1 MNNNNE
7 ILARLLKFSLVLVFA
22 LSFLQVKMK
31 FGWDPVKDMILRD
44 SCDVNHPSILIESI
58 SMQDSMTFNVKESKR
73 LLPQISPHNANNQRL
88 IWSSSD
94 TTIAHVDSNGLV
106 TTTSKGGRC
115 IITASTIDG
124 SNKSDS
130 IIINV
135 DKPVIQITDIKVRT
149 INILN
154 IDSVLTLKPDSKFKV
169 EVEIL
174 PKNASNKILKWESS
188 MKSVATVDDHGII
201 RVNGT
206 GECSISVTST
216 DGGNAQ
222 TKSIK
227 VHVPKPTPVVVK
239 VTSVKLDK
247 SIITMNVGERA
258 QIHADVFPTN
268 ATNKHLVWTTEN
280 SIATVDNGIIVGVG
294 EGECTII
301 ASTTDGSKISSKVV
315 KKKKKEDLKVSING
329 STVEEKVK
337 YCLSYFTNPQ
347 NSFTQKK
354 DVANKMK
361 SLFAPSATINII
373 NKKEEDSKLGKGGSL
388 NLFVRSKNSEPSG
401 KEIIQPESGFLA
413 CGTSGMGRLADI
425 NIIYDA
431 IEKYFTKKQKRA
443 ILYSWD
449 KLQARKNSINTK
461 LPTF

>member
-94 TTIAHVDSNGLV
+94 TTIAHVDSTGLV

-227 VHVPKPTPVVVK
+227 VHVPQPTPVVVK

-301 ASTTDGSKISSKVV
+301 ASTTDGSKISSKVKVLV

-373 NKKEEDSKLGKGGSL
+373 RGNVRDVKDIRRIDYWASSPMFEKLIFINIEETDPKGKIIVL
-388 NLFVRSKNSEPSG
+388 NVQ
-401 KEIIQPESGFLA
+401 EII
-413 CGTSGMGRLADI
+413 
-425 NIIYDA
+425 N
-431 IEKYFTKKQKRA
+431 
-443 ILYSWD
+443 
-449 KLQARKNSINTK
+449 
-461 LPTF
+461 

>member
-1 MNNNNE
+1 MNNYNE

-31 FGWDPVKDMILRD
+31 FGWDPIKDMILRD
-44 SCDVNHPSILIESI
+44 SCDVNHSSILIESI
-58 SMQDSMTFNVKESKR
+58 SMQDSMTFNVKESQR
-73 LLPQISPHNANNQRL
+73 LLPQISPHNANNKRL

-94 TTIAHVDSNGLV
+94 TTVAHVDSTGLV
-106 TTTSKGGRC
+106 TATGKGGRC

-124 SNKSDS
+124 SNRSDS

-135 DKPVIQITDIKVRT
+135 DKPVIQIPDIKVRT

-154 IDSVLTLKPDSKFKV
+154 IDSVLTLKPGSNFKV
-169 EVEIL
+169 KVEIL

-188 MKSVATVDDHGII
+188 KKSVATVDDDGII

-222 TKSIK
+222 TKRIK
-227 VHVPKPTPVVVK
+227 VYVPQPTPVVVK

-247 SIITMNVGERA
+247 SIITMNVGERT

-301 ASTTDGSKISSKVV
+301 ASTTDGSKISSKVKV
-315 KKKKKEDLKVSING
+315 LVRKKKKEDLKVTING
-329 STVEEKVK
+329 YTVEEKVK

-354 DVANKMK
+354 DVANQMK
-361 SLFAPSATINII
+361 NLFTPSATINII
-373 NKKEEDSKLGKGGSL
+373 RGTVRDVKDTRRIDYWASSPMFEKLIFINIEETDPKGKIKVL
-388 NLFVRSKNSEPSG
+388 NVQ
-401 KEIIQPESGFLA
+401 EII
-413 CGTSGMGRLADI
+413 
-425 NIIYDA
+425 N
-431 IEKYFTKKQKRA
+431 
-443 ILYSWD
+443 
-449 KLQARKNSINTK
+449 
-461 LPTF
+461 